1 MTKAINN
8 SNNKRG
14 VSRRTVVEGAV
25 TLAGVTA
32 AASFHAN
39 DAGAQTKLAQS
50 VAKYQ
55 DNPKNGQECSTCV
68 NFVAPAACRL
78 VAGSISPHG
87 WCQFY
92 GKKTA

>member
-8 SNNKRG
+8 NRG
-14 VSRRTVVEGAV
+14 VSRRTIVQGAV

-32 AASFHAN
+32 AASFDAN
-39 DAGAQTKLAQS
+39 DAGAQTKLAQT

-55 DNPKNGQECSTCV
+55 ANPKNGQECSTCV

-92 GKKTA
+92 AKKTA